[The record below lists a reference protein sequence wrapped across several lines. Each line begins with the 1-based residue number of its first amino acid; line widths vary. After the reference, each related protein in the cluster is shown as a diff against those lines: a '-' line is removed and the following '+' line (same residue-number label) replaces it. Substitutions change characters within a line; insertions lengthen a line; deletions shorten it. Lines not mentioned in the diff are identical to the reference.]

1 MDLISQDFAQKTS
14 EAIAEKL
21 AQEIAAGTSQES
33 PEHLSR
39 ALGEAVVRIWGY
51 LPRDVQCRLFNETLN
66 THQGRM
72 RPQLASL
79 LHGKHPRTSG
89 ARQARAMLEP
99 DSLGG

>member
-1 MDLISQDFAQKTS
+1 MDLIY
-14 EAIAEKL
+14 
-21 AQEIAAGTSQES
+21 QEISLNTSLALSQETS
-33 PEHLSR
+33 DHLSR
-39 ALGEAVVRIWGY
+39 ALGETVLRIWGY

-66 THQGRM
+66 SQHRRM

-79 LHGKHPRTSG
+79 LHDKHPRTSG

>member
-1 MDLISQDFAQKTS
+1 MDLISQGFGQDIRQ
-14 EAIAEKL
+14 
-21 AQEIAAGTSQES
+21 GTSQEKS
-33 PEHLSR
+33 QATSDHVSR

-51 LPRDVQCRLFNETLN
+51 LPRDVQSRLFSETL
-66 THQGRM
+66 TSQHRLM

>member
-1 MDLISQDFAQKTS
+1 MDLIY
-14 EAIAEKL
+14 
-21 AQEIAAGTSQES
+21 QEISLETSLAPSQETS
-33 PEHLSR
+33 DQLSR
-39 ALGEAVVRIWGY
+39 ALGETVLRIWGY

-66 THQGRM
+66 SQHRGM

>member
-1 MDLISQDFAQKTS
+1 MDLIY
-14 EAIAEKL
+14 
-21 AQEIAAGTSQES
+21 QEISLDTSLALSQETS
-33 PEHLSR
+33 DHLSR
-39 ALGEAVVRIWGY
+39 ALGETVLRIWGY

-66 THQGRM
+66 SQHRRM
-72 RPQLASL
+72 RPQLANL

>member
-1 MDLISQDFAQKTS
+1 
-14 EAIAEKL
+14 
-21 AQEIAAGTSQES
+21 
-33 PEHLSR
+33 
-39 ALGEAVVRIWGY
+39 
-51 LPRDVQCRLFNETLN
+51 
-66 THQGRM
+66 M

>member
-1 MDLISQDFAQKTS
+1 MDLICRDFCQDISEETS
-14 EAIAEKL
+14 
-21 AQEIAAGTSQES
+21 
-33 PEHLSR
+33 EHLSR
-39 ALGEAVVRIWGY
+39 ALGETVVRIWGY
-51 LPRDVQCRLFNETLN
+51 LPRDVQSRLFNETL
-66 THQGRM
+66 HSQHHRM

>member
-1 MDLISQDFAQKTS
+1 MDL
-14 EAIAEKL
+14 
-21 AQEIAAGTSQES
+21 TSQES
-33 PEHLSR
+33 CQETCQESCQDISRETSEHLSR
-39 ALGEAVVRIWGY
+39 ALGETVLRIWGY

-66 THQGRM
+66 AQHRQM
-72 RPQLASL
+72 RPELASL

>member
-1 MDLISQDFAQKTS
+1 MDLISQDTHQRTSNAQTASNETS
-14 EAIAEKL
+14 D
-21 AQEIAAGTSQES
+21 
-33 PEHLSR
+33 HVSR

-51 LPRDVQCRLFNETLN
+51 LPRDVQSRLFNETLN
-66 THQGRM
+66 FQHRLM